1 MVMQNA
7 IKGLRSE
14 KIKTCNFIIIRSS
27 GQTHDFVRTVSSWT
41 GIRLVSLSY
50 LQVPVQEDVWCPV
63 LHRAPELMTRV
74 RTLPS
79 LSTLRGCEVAARL
92 FWASVAAPAQLTWE
106 MQPGTVQM
114 GQDFPD
120 LRDPASTCSASPQL
134 EIRFGTIHRWSRSL
148 KILRK
153 LDGSSRQITYK
164 IQFIVRN
171 SEKLLQFSENK
182 FALLRTSLSISNC
195 VQSLQKAVFSS
206 VTELSINYDS

>member
-7 IKGLRSE
+7 IKGFRSE

-27 GQTHDFVRTVSSWT
+27 GQIHDFVRTVSSWT
-41 GIRLVSLSY
+41 GIRLVSPSY
-50 LQVPVQEDVWCPV
+50 LQVAVQEDVCPV
-63 LHRAPELMTRV
+63 LHRAPELTTRV

-92 FWASVAAPAQLTWE
+92 FWASPAAPAQLTWE

-120 LRDPASTCSASPQL
+120 LRNPASTCSASPQL
-134 EIRFGTIHRWSRSL
+134 EIRFGTIHRWSSSL

-153 LDGSSRQITYK
+153 LDGSRRQITYK

-182 FALLRTSLSISNC
+182 FALLGTSFSISNC